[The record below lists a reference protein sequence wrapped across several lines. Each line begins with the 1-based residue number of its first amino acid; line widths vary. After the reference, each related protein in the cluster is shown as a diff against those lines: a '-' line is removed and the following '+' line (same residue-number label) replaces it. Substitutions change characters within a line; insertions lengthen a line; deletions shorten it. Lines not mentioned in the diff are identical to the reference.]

1 MIKTKGF
8 FITFEGGEAS
18 GKTTQIKKLKNWLQ
32 KNKIPSLITRE
43 PGGTKIAEY
52 LRKIILSKKENVSI
66 NMEVLLL
73 MTSRLDHLNK
83 IIIPALNNNKI
94 VICDRYVDST
104 AIYQGYYNKF
114 GVQKIYQLHKLLLNN
129 FLPDLTFVFNNNPNI
144 AKKRLLKRKNK
155 NKYDKVDYKFN
166 NKINSAFIKLA
177 KKNSRFI
184 IIDATLSINEI
195 HDIIISYLINK
206 KSLNEFK
213 KSKYNKWIFR
223 K

>member
-144 AKKRLLKRKNK
+144 AKKPLLKRKNK

-213 KSKYNKWIFR
+213 KSKYNK
-223 K
+223 